1 MLEMGTVQVI
11 SIVGLSFAGGL
22 FGLALKRMQ
31 KDMKEQRD
39 MLDERHEGYVKLFA
53 VLAES
58 SNVARGRLTDI
69 ESRLRIKTH
78 KGRSHLAI

>member
-11 SIVGLSFAGGL
+11 SIVALGFGGTL

-31 KDMKEQRD
+31 KDLKVQRD

-53 VLAES
+53 VLAKES
-58 SNVARGRLTDI
+58 ARTMDRLKEI
-69 ESRLRIKTH
+69 ETRLRIPSK
-78 KGRSHLAI
+78 KGNS